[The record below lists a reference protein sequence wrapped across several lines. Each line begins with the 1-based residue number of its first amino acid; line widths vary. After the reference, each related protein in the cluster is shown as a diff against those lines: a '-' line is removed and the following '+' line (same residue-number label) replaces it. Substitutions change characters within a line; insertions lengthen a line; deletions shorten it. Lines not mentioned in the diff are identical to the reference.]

1 MIDFKFIETQKVKT
15 SRNMIFYQGTQSLIA
30 VSQSRT
36 LKSVDTVNTCSK
48 HTFKKKQ
55 IQTSKIDEEDEH
67 ACVFFHCQLL
77 VITMWYT

>member
-1 MIDFKFIETQKVKT
+1 MIDFKFIETQKVKN

-48 HTFKKKQ
+48 HTQRKYKLQEK
-55 IQTSKIDEEDEH
+55 SDEEDEH